1 MEMAEAARTRI
12 FTSGVLAGVAGLL
25 VFLVVHH
32 LWIVPIWFIAPI
44 GLPIAAAGGAAV
56 GWAYDELS
64 PRLPARPWTVLAVVA
79 LIWVILLPGIVLA
92 ELRRPFFTLEPD
104 GSTILAVSVGR
115 VAVGFLVELLV
126 TSVLV
131 GALAGRVIG
140 GTRRAALAT
149 AVAGFVFALG
159 PGHNIPF
166 IGGTSG
172 LGKELVIMAAIIFVS
187 AVVLVETQAL
197 AERLP
202 IRKKP
207 PESGSID
214 RSSLVQELEDEPFNR
229 IR

>member
-1 MEMAEAARTRI
+1 MAMVESARTRALAP
-12 FTSGVLAGVAGLL
+12 GVLAGVVGLL
-25 VFLVVHH
+25 VFLAVHH
-32 LWIVPIWFIAPI
+32 LWIAPIWFIAPI

-64 PRLPARPWTVLAVVA
+64 PGLPPRPWTALAIVA
-79 LIWVILLPGIVLA
+79 LIWTILLPGIVLA
-92 ELRRPFFTLEPD
+92 ELRRPFFTLAPD
-104 GSTILAVSVGR
+104 GSAILAVSVGR
-115 VAVGFLVELLV
+115 VAVGFLTELLV
-126 TSVLV
+126 TAVLV
-131 GALAGRVIG
+131 GALVGRVIG
-140 GTRRAALAT
+140 GTRRASLAT

-166 IGGTSG
+166 IGGTPG
-172 LGKELVIMAAIIFVS
+172 VGKEMVIMAAIIFVS

-202 IRKKP
+202 VWSKP

-214 RSSLVQELEDEPFNR
+214 RNALVKELEDEPFNR